1 MKSSNNKSAGK
12 NNGNNHS
19 VKKKDKKA
27 GIQFPIIEKRKK
39 KHDKELKD
47 VVRNYPDAVR
57 IKDWASIKGTDSW
70 AIFKI
75 MAELVGGFE
84 KLAKIGPCITIFG
97 SARTPEN
104 HKYYEM
110 ATKIAELLVENGY
123 GVITGG
129 GPGIME
135 AANRGA
141 RNSSGKSVGLNIKLP
156 FEQENNDYIDSD
168 KLISFDYF
176 FIRKVMFVRYSQGF
190 IGMPGGFGTLD
201 EIFEALT
208 LIQTRK
214 IGQFPIVLV
223 GKDYW
228 KGLIDWFE
236 KTVYETEGNISEGDF
251 DLFYLVDTPEEA
263 VNIINEFYTK
273 YMLAPNF

>member
-1 MKSSNNKSAGK
+1 MTTA
-12 NNGNNHS
+12 NGNNKNGNS
-19 VKKKDKKA
+19 GISKKKDKKE
-27 GIQFPIIEKRKK
+27 GVRYPIIEKRKK
-39 KHDKELKD
+39 KHIKILREES
-47 VVRNYPDAVR
+47 RRIRDAFAER
-57 IKDWASIKGTDSW
+57 DWASIKSSDSW
-70 AIFKI
+70 SIFKI
-75 MAELVGGFE
+75 MAEFVEGFE

-97 SARTPEN
+97 SARTEQDN
-104 HKYYEM
+104 KYYAM
-110 ATKIAELLVENGY
+110 AQEIAERLVESGY

-141 RNSSGKSVGLNIKLP
+141 HDAKGKSVGLNIKLP
-156 FEQENNDYIDSD
+156 FEQENNIFIDTD
-168 KLISFDYF
+168 KIISFDYF
-176 FIRKVMFVRYSQGF
+176 FVRKVMFVRYSQGF

-208 LIQTRK
+208 LIQTKK

-228 KGLIDWFE
+228 KGLLEWFE
-236 KTVYETEGNISEGDF
+236 KIVYEMEGNISEGDF

-263 VNIINEFYTK
+263 VDIINDFYTK
-273 YMLAPNF
+273 FLLAPNF

>member
-1 MKSSNNKSAGK
+1 MAMKISS
-12 NNGNNHS
+12 
-19 VKKKDKKA
+19 
-27 GIQFPIIEKRKK
+27 
-39 KHDKELKD
+39 
-47 VVRNYPDAVR
+47 
-57 IKDWASIKGTDSW
+57 
-70 AIFKI
+70 
-75 MAELVGGFE
+75 
-84 KLAKIGPCITIFG
+84 
-97 SARTPEN
+97 
-104 HKYYEM
+104 
-110 ATKIAELLVENGY
+110 LLVESGY

-135 AANRGA
+135 AGNRGA
-141 RNSSGKSVGLNIKLP
+141 REANGKSVGLNIKLP
-156 FEQENNDYIDSD
+156 FEQENNIYIDPD

-176 FIRKVMFVRYSQGF
+176 FVRKVMFVRYSQGF

-223 GKDYW
+223 GKEYW
-228 KGLIDWFE
+228 KGLIEWFE

-251 DLFYLVDTPEEA
+251 DLFYLVDSPEEA
-263 VNIINEFYTK
+263 VDIINDFYTK